1 MLTKRL
7 ICQLLNVKN
16 TVIDDYQ
23 YFESDES
30 IVFYVHPT
38 KGQQCRCGI
47 CGKKSPFYDIP
58 SNINRLWRCMD
69 IGLHRVYLCSDT
81 VRVKCKE
88 HGVRTAAVPWA
99 RHNSRFTIDFEHTLA
114 WLSVN
119 CSKEA
124 ISKFMR
130 VSWNTVG
137 PVISRVRKE
146 LDPHPESRFD
156 NLRCIGIDETSYRKG
171 HTYMTVVVNHD
182 TGNVIW
188 LGDGHDEI
196 VLSEFFKLL
205 TRKQRASIKYV
216 SADGASWIKTCVKKY
231 CPKAKRCLDPF
242 HVVTWANEALS
253 QIRRDA
259 WNEARGKKP
268 VKRKPGRPKKDSQ
281 PSMEIAEAI
290 KGSKY
295 ALGKNPENL
304 TVNQQAKLE
313 LIANTDPR
321 LWEGYQ
327 LKEGLRCIFKLDY
340 SAGRSALKEWI
351 KQAEES
357 STEAFR
363 ELGRKIKENH
373 FKAILDTLKY
383 GLSNAMNEAI
393 NNKIKLTIRM
403 AYGFRNI
410 PNMFDMIMLR
420 CSDITVPLP
429 WSNEYKYGT
438 LIQR

>member
-7 ICQLLNVKN
+7 LCQLLNVKN
-16 TVIDDYQ
+16 TVIDDCKH
-23 YFESDES
+23 FESDDS

-47 CGKKSPFYDIP
+47 CGRKSPFYDVP
-58 SNINRLWRCMD
+58 MNNSRLWRCMD
-69 IGLHRVYLCSDT
+69 MGLHKIYLCADT

-88 HGVRTAAVPWA
+88 HGVITASVPWA
-99 RHNSRFTIDFEHTLA
+99 RHKSRFTTDFEHTLA

-124 ISKFMR
+124 ISQFMR

-137 PVISRVRKE
+137 PVISRVRNE

-182 TGNVIW
+182 TGDVIW
-188 LGDGHDEI
+188 LGDGHDEET
-196 VLSEFFKLL
+196 LSGFFKLL
-205 TRKQRASIKYV
+205 TRKQRASIKYIA
-216 SADGASWIKTCVKKY
+216 ADGASWIQSCVKKY
-231 CPKAKRCLDPF
+231 CPRAKRCLDPF
-242 HVVTWANEALS
+242 HVVSWANEALS
-253 QIRRDA
+253 QIRLDA
-259 WNEARGKKP
+259 WNEARGKKA
-268 VKRKPGRPKKDSQ
+268 VKRKPGRPRKDSQ
-281 PSMEIAEAI
+281 PSMEIANAI

-340 SAGRSALKEWI
+340 KTGRAALKEWI

-357 STEAFR
+357 TTEHFR
-363 ELGRKIKENH
+363 ELARKIKENH
-373 FKAILDTLKY
+373 YKAILDTLKY

-403 AYGFRNI
+403 AYGFRNVK
-410 PNMFDMIMLR
+410 NMFDMIMLR
-420 CSDITVPLP
+420 CSDINVPLP
-429 WSNEYKYGT
+429 WNYSNGYAT
-438 LIQR
+438 LM